1 MADIVRF
8 EKGVTRNAVRVMA
21 LLEKRA
27 AQKADRV
34 FVPSEYAAKTLHRY
48 YEIPSRK
55 ISIMH
60 NGIFFDEWTAAVDA
74 AQMDNNRP
82 PTVLAVAR
90 LYRRKG
96 IDGLIRAWPKVLA
109 RVNDARL
116 RIAGGGLEY
125 ENLKNL
131 ADELGLAESVHFTG
145 DVRGRDEMA
154 ALYANCDVFCL
165 PSRHE
170 TFGLVYLE
178 AMAAGKPVVALN
190 TTAVPEVVRDGVDGV
205 LVDEGDAGKLADA
218 ITFLLENPT
227 QRARMGQSG
236 KERVK
241 THFSWTK
248 VIEPIIEWLVRD
260 RNRLK

>member
-8 EKGVTRNAVRVMA
+8 ETGVTRKAVQVMA

-27 AQKADRV
+27 AQKADNV
-34 FVPSEYAAKTLHRY
+34 FVPSDYAAKTLHRY
-48 YEIPSRK
+48 YGIPSRK

-74 AQMDNNRP
+74 APLEKKRP
-82 PTVLAVAR
+82 PTALAVAR

-96 IDGLIRAWPKVLA
+96 IDDLIRAWPEVLA
-109 RVNDARL
+109 RVNGARL

-125 ENLKNL
+125 ENLKKL
-131 ADELGLAESVHFTG
+131 ADELGLSGSVHFTG

-154 ALYANCDVFCL
+154 GLYANCDVFCL

-190 TTAVPEVVRDGVDGV
+190 TTAVPEVVRDGVDGL
-205 LVDEGDAGKLADA
+205 LVNEGDAGKLAEG

-227 QRARMGQSG
+227 ERARMGQSG

-248 VIEPIIEWLVRD
+248 VIAPLIEWMEE
-260 RNRLK
+260 